1 MHPNIELL
9 QRLYLAFSR
18 RDHAAMAA
26 CYHAQAHF
34 SDEVFDLHGWRVGAM
49 WRMLCERGTDL
60 RVEFGNLQADEARGR
75 AHWEAWY
82 RFSQTRRKVHNVID
96 AEFEFRDGLILR
108 HVDRFDF
115 FRWSRQALG
124 LPGLLMGWTDKLHA
138 KVRTTAAQGLEAF
151 IAKEKLRPPQG
162 SGHQPK

>member
-9 QRLYLAFSR
+9 QRFYLAFSR

-26 CYHAQAHF
+26 CYHPQVHF
-34 SDEVFDLHGWRVGAM
+34 TDEVFDLQGWKAAAM
-49 WRMLCERGTDL
+49 WRMLCERGADL
-60 RVEFGNLQADEARGR
+60 RIEFGNLQADDSRGR

-82 RFSQTRRKVHNVID
+82 SFSLTRRKVHNVID

-115 FRWSRQALG
+115 YRWSRQALG
-124 LPGLLMGWTDKLHA
+124 LPGLLLGWTG
-138 KVRTTAAQGLEAF
+138 KVRDKVKATAAANLDSF
-151 IAKEKLRPPQG
+151 IAKEKLGP
-162 SGHQPK
+162 

>member
-9 QRLYLAFSR
+9 QKFYLAFSH
-18 RDHAAMAA
+18 RDHATMAA
-26 CYHAQAHF
+26 CYHPNAQF
-34 SDEVFDLHGWRVGAM
+34 TDEVFDLAGWKIGAM

-60 RVEFGNLQADEARGR
+60 RIEFGNLQADATRGQ

-82 RFSQTRRKVHNVID
+82 TFSVTRHKVHNIID

-115 FRWSRQALG
+115 YRWSRQALG
-124 LPGLLMGWTDKLHA
+124 LPGLLLGWTDKVHEKVKATGA
-138 KVRTTAAQGLEAF
+138 KGLEDF
-151 IAKEKLRPPQG
+151 IAKEKLGP
-162 SGHQPK
+162 

>member
-9 QRLYLAFSR
+9 QRFYTAFAR

-26 CYHAQAHF
+26 CYHPQVHF
-34 SDEVFDLHGWRVGAM
+34 TDPVFDLQGWKAAAM

-60 RVEFGNLQADEARGR
+60 RIEFGDLQADDSRGA

-82 RFSQTRRKVHNVID
+82 SFSVTRRKVHNVID
-96 AEFEFRDGLILR
+96 AQFEFRDGLILR

-115 FRWSRQALG
+115 YRWSRQALG
-124 LPGLLMGWTDKLHA
+124 LPGLLLGWTGKLHD
-138 KVRTTAAQGLEAF
+138 KVKATGASGLEAF
-151 IAKEKLRPPQG
+151 IAKEKLGP
-162 SGHQPK
+162 